1 MPWLS
6 TPVKFSKGK
15 YRKYLVS
22 LTKIFKKCCTIHT
35 TFFFNLGNEKGLF
48 EMHDQM
54 ADLYLVKEIDRESLK
69 SPILTLH
76 IQVSSFSMN
85 FY

>member
-1 MPWLS
+1 MMILIL
-6 TPVKFSKGK
+6 F
-15 YRKYLVS
+15 L
-22 LTKIFKKCCTIHT
+22 KCI
-35 TFFFNLGNEKGLF
+35 LGNEKGLF

-76 IQVSSFSMN
+76 IQVGVYLKKNIEMDKKKSFC
-85 FY
+85 